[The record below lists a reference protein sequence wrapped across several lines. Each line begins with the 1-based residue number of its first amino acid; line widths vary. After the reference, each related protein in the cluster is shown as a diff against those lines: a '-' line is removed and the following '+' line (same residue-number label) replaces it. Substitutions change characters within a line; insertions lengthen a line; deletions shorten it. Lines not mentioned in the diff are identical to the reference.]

1 MPRIVRLILRHTAIG
16 FGLAAGFVA
25 VLPLIEPGGIGALLR
40 HSALGCGLLWLFT
53 GLTFGA
59 VQFGVAVW
67 LEATGD

>member
-1 MPRIVRLILRHTAIG
+1 MPDIVRFVLRHTVIG

-25 VLPLIEPGGIGALLR
+25 VLLLIDPGGIGALLR

-53 GLTFGA
+53 GFTFGA

-67 LEATGD
+67 LEVVED